1 MNRLFFIFL
10 FFSFTSFSQKKNS
23 DNWILNSEESFITY
37 EAKHILHEWSG
48 QNKNIKGVLILK
60 EDKPVKIAVTTNISD
75 FDSGNSSRDSNALEI
90 LEALVFPR
98 ISYFAENFDLDNNKL
113 NISGKMKFHGI
124 EKNIVIKTSYEKTKK
139 KIVLKGNLIIKPSDF
154 QIKLPVFMLV
164 KMEDNLIINYEL
176 IFSK

>member
-1 MNRLFFIFL
+1 M
-10 FFSFTSFSQKKNS
+10 
-23 DNWILNSEESFITY
+23 
-37 EAKHILHEWSG
+37 
-48 QNKNIKGVLILK
+48 LILQ
-60 EDKPVKIAVTTNISD
+60 EDEPVKIAVTTNISD

-124 EKNIVIKTSYEKTKK
+124 EKNIVIKTSYEKSQK

-164 KMEDNLIINYEL
+164 KISCQLLMD
-176 IFSK
+176 